1 MNKLTSM
8 GTGYHTMDTTEEF
21 DHIKKRFYE
30 ATGGHSFSTLSTFLG
45 TLPSQI
51 SDARRRLRI
60 PEQWFHTIA
69 AQTGTSLTWLKHG
82 SGSKL

>member
-1 MNKLTSM
+1 MNNPTSM
-8 GTGYHTMDTTEEF
+8 VTDYHTMETTEEF

-30 ATGGHSFSTLSTFLG
+30 ATGGNSFSTLATFLDA
-45 TLPSQI
+45 LPSQI